1 MRSMSNVVTYGTTKA
16 VVVAALILGI
26 TTNEKSLILT
36 FNLFNYSHL
45 FFQH

>member
-1 MRSMSNVVTYGTTKA
+1 MWSPMGPQKA

-36 FNLFNYSHL
+36 FNLFN
-45 FFQH
+45 